1 MESQFRP
8 GFQVA
13 QGTPPAGQP
22 YATGAPPSPPR
33 MALWLPN
40 VLRVAAIVLTFISAV
55 VMGAARQT
63 TTLVGDITVVSLY
76 TKSTYSAAYVYVALA
91 FI

>member
-8 GFQVA
+8 GFQVS
-13 QGTPPAGQP
+13 QGPPPAGQP
-22 YATGAPPSPPR
+22 YATGAPTSPPSSAR
-33 MALWLPN
+33 WLPN

-63 TTLVGDITVVSLY
+63 TTVVGDDPVTGDFTAVSLY
-76 TKSTYSAAYVYVALA
+76 TKSTYSAAYV
-91 FI
+91 